1 MEEDVEANIIMF
13 TNNTEYIQ
21 CLHVLTSAPPG
32 GCAGGERVALV
43 PRGTGTH
50 RAVIDDLAVGVGSA
64 GSVRAL
70 AGVLAPVVEAGPVP
84 GTLAVVEALSSPAG
98 HQGIAPVAPPEE
110 RDSEEG

>member
-21 CLHVLTSAPPG
+21 CPHVSTSAPPG
-32 GCAGGERVALV
+32 GAGGEGVALV
-43 PRGTGTH
+43 AGGTGTH

-70 AGVLAPVVEAGPVP
+70 AGVLAPVVEAGPVL

-98 HQGIAPVAPPEE
+98 HQGIAPVAPPGE

>member
-1 MEEDVEANIIMF
+1 MEASIIMF

-21 CLHVLTSAPPG
+21 CPHVLTSAPPG
-32 GCAGGERVALV
+32 GCAGGEGVALV
-43 PRGTGTH
+43 AGGTGTH

-64 GSVRAL
+64 GSVGAL
-70 AGVLAPVVEAGPVP
+70 AGVLAPVVEAGSVP
-84 GTLAVVEALSSPAG
+84 GTLAVVEALSPPAG